1 MTDLFQFLTDLA
13 IDPDKQVLFE
23 EDPTAVIDAAALSE
37 ADKAVLNSRDRA
49 TVITALGRDLA
60 TEELVAVMGGCYL
73 TDPGPDPE
81 PDPDPVPE
89 DDD

>member
-1 MTDLFQFLTDLA
+1 MTDLFQFLTDIA
-13 IDPDKQVLFE
+13 IDPGKHALFE
-23 EDPTAVIDAAALSE
+23 EDPLAVMDASELSK

-49 TVITALGRDLA
+49 TVTTALGRELT
-60 TEELVAVMGGCYL
+60 TEELVAVMGGCFL